1 MISSINRIKIINNI
15 NNNNNNN
22 IIKFQG
28 ICNIRGYVSDNFK
41 KFSKD
46 KDKRKFYGQE
56 FEKRQQDRDNPNQ
69 WEQQETHYQEN
80 INFQN
85 GQFQFHSSS
94 SSSSSSQQ
102 SFSIF
107 KLIGSVLGVIIKNK
121 LFPKN
126 DYKDLYQFACTVLQD
141 NKKLIKEE
149 AELPYI
155 NVEKPTIL
163 FGGAPTMIPG
173 LQEVI
178 MILQLPTPPT
188 TDENRHVTLQAI
200 VHGKRLPDVVVQ
212 KSFPWNL
219 FGDGTET
226 VKSAEPTRVVLLV
239 NINSINEFGQ
249 VGNEKKEIELF
260 VSDYEIYENDQYNNN
275 NNNNNNNQKQYRNQE
290 IITLDPKY
298 YHEVYKNNK
307 SNKK

>member
-1 MISSINRIKIINNI
+1 MMISSINRIKIIKTINNI
-15 NNNNNNN
+15 NNINNN

-69 WEQQETHYQEN
+69 WEQQQQETYYQGN

-94 SSSSSSQQ
+94 SSQQ
-102 SFSIF
+102 SFSLF
-107 KLIGSVLGVIIKNK
+107 KVIRSILGVIIKNK

-141 NKKLIKEE
+141 KKKLIKEE
-149 AELPYI
+149 AGLPYI
-155 NVEKPTIL
+155 NVENPKIL
-163 FGGAPTMIPG
+163 FGGAPTLIPG

-178 MILQLPTPPT
+178 MILQLPAPPN
-188 TDENRHVTLQAI
+188 TDENRHVSLQAI
-200 VHGKRLPDVVVQ
+200 VHGKPLPDVVVQ

-226 VKSAEPTRVVLLV
+226 VKSAEPTRVILLLS
-239 NINSINEFGQ
+239 INSINEFGQ
-249 VGNEKKEIELF
+249 VGSEKREIELF

-275 NNNNNNNQKQYRNQE
+275 NNNQKQHRNQE

-298 YHEVYKNNK
+298 YHEVDKNNK